1 MKPDY
6 QSVIRTL
13 IRRQESE
20 EAGSAAQAGQESEL
34 TTLGVPLV
42 RHDEHH
48 SSIDLSPIHVFKNLH
63 TFVQLLTNEV
73 LEQCGFGIADIMVRR
88 RVDPSLTPELVTLG
102 LDWVTI
108 YARIDAAE
116 NLPFAHHHF
125 ANCMQVIFRTLQ
137 TERWGGLLFPEFFKS
152 PPTRETPAPSALLF
166 PFAMQEPVREGGHY
180 FLVEH
185 NPAGRFLRITL
196 EDAASPRL
204 QLKHIRHHVVDQAAR
219 GSYLANV
226 TLVAEQIHEGMLR
239 ECMNNRTEYHVIP
252 AHHRD
257 LFEHLKRCGL
267 DRLEQIKFTWP
278 TDDIQMLL
286 IEKQGG
292 PDAHTESFAMLL
304 REIQLLEDPQ
314 VISTLA
320 RGAVVEVSAG
330 RFKVFIDL
338 SRYGSCLHFSFDER
352 RSVLFLEDYLAKM
365 AALSRA
371 AEARGGAL
379 AGVRLFLI
387 HHITAEVIGLL
398 KAFQMAGCPS
408 IQTFF
413 VKYGG
418 IVPDAYLET
427 LMSLP
432 QDRFRFFGLQ
442 KLESRENLTSRYLFS
457 RLFCSPAEL
466 AELEKAIFASG
477 ADFLGAMRLAAGHLF
492 LAEVQRARKSGE
504 QLLLVEDGGYLAPLL
519 NRFGL
524 EGATVAEVH
533 SHFHLPVPE
542 GEGGGGTLPLAAW
555 LKGTYLG
562 SVEHTRNGYDYNL
575 EVATE
580 FGRLEFP
587 VATIAVSDL
596 KRGPEAREC
605 AISILNATENIL
617 HRLGS
622 LLSRRNILILGSSGA
637 IGGFLTEEL
646 RRRVGPD
653 HLCGV
658 DIAVREG
665 RNGDV
670 AEFPTLDALGERLS
684 RIDTVIGVIGASI
697 FREKHFE
704 EMVLKGRQK
713 EIFFISGSTKTVEF
727 SDLSAA
733 IENLRKGSRRD
744 RPVKVEYHALRDLQT
759 GILQGYRVALVFPAD
774 ASRNKDLYL
783 LGELMPINFLYYG
796 IPREV
801 VDEVMA
807 QLFTLSCGFVR
818 RQRSAE
824 KLPLNIVAVDRQ
836 IDAEAKDICR
846 KG

>member
-6 QSVIRTL
+6 QNVIRTL
-13 IRRQESE
+13 IRRRASDE
-20 EAGSAAQAGQESEL
+20 ERSPAEAEQESEL
-34 TTLGVPLV
+34 TTLGIPLV

-48 SSIDLSPIHVFKNLH
+48 SSIDLSRIHVFRNLH
-63 TFVQLLTNEV
+63 TFVQLLANEV

-88 RVDPSLTPELVTLG
+88 KVDPSLTPELEALG
-102 LDWVTI
+102 LDWVTV

-116 NLPFAHHHF
+116 HLPSAHHHF
-125 ANCMQVIFRTLQ
+125 SNCMQVIFRTLQ
-137 TERWGGLLFPEFFKS
+137 TERWGGLLFPGFFES

-166 PFAMQEPVREGGHY
+166 PFGMEETVREGGHY

-219 GSYLANV
+219 GSYLTNV
-226 TLVAEQIHEGMLR
+226 TQVAEQIHEGMLR
-239 ECMNNRTEYHVIP
+239 ECMNNRAEYHLIP

-267 DRLEQIKFTWP
+267 NRLETMKFTWP

-292 PDAHTESFAMLL
+292 ADARTESFAMLL

-338 SRYGSCLHFSFDER
+338 SRYGSCLNFSFDER

-365 AALSRA
+365 ASLSRA
-371 AEARGGAL
+371 ADARRGAL

-398 KAFQMAGCPS
+398 EAFQTAGCPS
-408 IQTFF
+408 ILTFF

-442 KLESRENLTSRYLFS
+442 KLESRENLASRYLFS
-457 RLFCSPAEL
+457 RLFSSPAEL
-466 AELEKAIFASG
+466 AELEKEIFSSG

-492 LAEVQRARKSGE
+492 LAEVQQARKRGE

-533 SHFHLPVPE
+533 ARFHLPVPE
-542 GEGGGGTLPLAAW
+542 GEGALPLAEW
-555 LKGTYLG
+555 LKGAYLG

-575 EVATE
+575 DVANE
-580 FGRLEFP
+580 FGRLAFP
-587 VATIAVSDL
+587 AATIAVSDL

-605 AISILNATENIL
+605 AVSILNATENIL

-622 LLSRRNILILGSSGA
+622 LLSRRNILILGSCGA
-637 IGGFLTEEL
+637 IGGFLVEEL
-646 RRRVGPD
+646 RRRIGPD

-658 DIAVREG
+658 DIAVQEPRD
-665 RNGDV
+665 GDV

-684 RIDTVIGVIGASI
+684 GIDMVIGVIGASI
-697 FREKHFE
+697 FRKKHFE

-727 SDLSAA
+727 SDLSAS
-733 IENLRKGSRRD
+733 IEILRKGSRND
-744 RPVKVEYHALRDLQT
+744 TAVKVEYHALRDLQT
-759 GILQGYRVALVFPAD
+759 GVLQGYRVALVFPED

-796 IPREV
+796 IPREI
-801 VDEVMA
+801 VDEVMS

-824 KLPLNIVAVDRQ
+824 KLPLNIVAVDRR
-836 IDAEAKDICR
+836 IDADANDIGR